1 MNWWAL
7 ALLGG
12 FIGLDSTSFPQVMIS
27 RPLVAGALTGLLF
40 GHPAEG
46 VLIGAIL
53 EIFDLAV
60 LPIGAARYPESGTA
74 TVAATAAFLAT
85 LPVAEATAAL
95 LLGVVF
101 GLAWER
107 VAGASVVLQRK
118 LAERILFA
126 GQGPAVRAATLEAR
140 HFAAMALDFV
150 RGVLICVCGAFVG
163 SLLLRN
169 LAPLWSIHPRFS
181 SASLLFAGCTVLAAS
196 IAVFGGW
203 RDAHRF
209 FLIGAVCGSMLLL
222 LIR

>member
-12 FIGLDSTSFPQVMIS
+12 FVGLDSTSFPQVMIS
-27 RPLVAGALTGLLF
+27 RPLVAGALTGLLV
-40 GHPAEG
+40 GRPAEG

-85 LPVAEATAAL
+85 LPVAEASAAL
-95 LLGVVF
+95 LLAVVF

-118 LAERILFA
+118 LTERILFA
-126 GQGPAVRAATLEAR
+126 GQGPAVGARTLESR
-140 HFAAMALDFV
+140 HYASMALDFV
-150 RGVLICVCGAFVG
+150 RGVVICVAGAWAG
-163 SLLLRN
+163 TWLLRS
-169 LAPLWSIHPRFS
+169 LAPVWSIHPRFS

-196 IAVFGGW
+196 IAVFGGF
-203 RDAHRF
+203 REARRF
-209 FLIGAVCGSMLLL
+209 FLIGAACGSMLLF

>member
-1 MNWWAL
+1 MNWWVL

-12 FIGLDSTSFPQVMIS
+12 FVGLDSTSFPQVMIS
-27 RPLVAGALTGLLF
+27 RPLVAGALTGLLL
-40 GHPAEG
+40 GRPAEG

-85 LPVAEATAAL
+85 LQVAEATAAL
-95 LLGVVF
+95 LLAVVF

-107 VAGASVVLQRK
+107 VAGASVVLQRR

-126 GQGPAVRAATLEAR
+126 GQGPAARPRTVEVRHLLS
-140 HFAAMALDFV
+140 MALDFV
-150 RGVLICVCGAFVG
+150 RGVVICVGGAFVG
-163 SLLLRN
+163 SLLLRG
-169 LAPLWSIHPRFS
+169 LAPLWAIHPRFS
-181 SASLLFAGCTVLAAS
+181 GASLLFTGCTVLAAS

-203 RDAHRF
+203 REARRF

>member
-1 MNWWAL
+1 MNWWGL

-12 FIGLDSTSFPQVMIS
+12 FVGLDSTSFPQVMIS
-27 RPLVAGALTGLLF
+27 RPLVAGALTGLLL
-40 GHPAEG
+40 GRPAEG

-74 TVAATAAFLAT
+74 TVAATVAFLET

-95 LLGVVF
+95 LLAVVF

-107 VAGASVVLQRK
+107 VAGASVVLHRK

-126 GQGPAVRAATLEAR
+126 GTGPSATARTLERR
-140 HFAAMALDFV
+140 HLAAMAFDFV
-150 RGVLICVCGAFVG
+150 RGVLICVGGAYIG
-163 SLLLRN
+163 STILRSV
-169 LAPLWSIHPRFS
+169 APVWAIHPRFS
-181 SASLLFAGCTVLAAS
+181 GASLLFTGCAVLAAS

-203 RDAHRF
+203 REARRF
-209 FLIGAVCGSMLLL
+209 FLIGAACGSMILL